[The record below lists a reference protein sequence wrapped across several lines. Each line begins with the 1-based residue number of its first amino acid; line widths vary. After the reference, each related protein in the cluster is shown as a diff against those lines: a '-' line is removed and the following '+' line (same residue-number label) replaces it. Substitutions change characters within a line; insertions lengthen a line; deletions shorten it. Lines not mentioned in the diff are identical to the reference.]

1 MGSFFALRLRTV
13 VSLRSLIEIE
23 SRGYFLYYP
32 DLPITIGKIDFMN
45 MTKLKPLSFAFKA
58 LPLKTLSCLFL
69 FAASGCSRNE
79 EPSATDR
86 SDPVA
91 GENTGS
97 SLLPTVVDETS
108 SSGKKS
114 LAKTKLE
121 GPDGDMDGDGI
132 PNSKDPDP
140 LVPEDNASA
149 PNPSRTKNTLEGPD
163 GDMDGD
169 GIPNSKDPKPLEK

>member
-1 MGSFFALRLRTV
+1 MD
-13 VSLRSLIEIE
+13 
-23 SRGYFLYYP
+23 YP
-32 DLPITIGKIDFMN
+32 GLHVTIGKIDFMN
-45 MTKLKPLSFAFKA
+45 MAKLKPLSFAFKA
-58 LPLKTLSCLFL
+58 FPLKTLSCLFL
-69 FAASGCSRNE
+69 FAAFGCSRNE

-97 SLLPTVVDETS
+97 NLLPTVVDETS
-108 SSGKKS
+108 SSGKKP

-149 PNPSRTKNTLEGPD
+149 PNPSRNKNTLEGPD

-169 GIPNSKDPKPLEK
+169 GIPNSKDPNPLEK